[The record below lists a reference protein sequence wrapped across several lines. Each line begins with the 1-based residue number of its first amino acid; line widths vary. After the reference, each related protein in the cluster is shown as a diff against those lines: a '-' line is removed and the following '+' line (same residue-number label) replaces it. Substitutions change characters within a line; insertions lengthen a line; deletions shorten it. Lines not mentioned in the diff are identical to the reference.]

1 MSAASAKPAVKE
13 VTEVVDASPLVV
25 PERDGRVAPQ
35 RARGGGI
42 VCNGGR
48 GPRDDR
54 ARDDDEA
61 PSRIRDVAAPP
72 PPGPA
77 TPYII
82 GRELASS
89 SQLRGTAARRAQVVG
104 VGRFYLRV
112 EVTTTRGGGRRR
124 DCGRCSNRDS
134 IPPPPPLLSVARV
147 RFMSSKG
154 DVFCAGHERESE
166 ISGGCFEPGTRQRK
180 RER

>member
-25 PERDGRVAPQ
+25 PDATAAWRLNER
-35 RARGGGI
+35 
-42 VCNGGR
+42 
-48 GPRDDR
+48 
-54 ARDDDEA
+54 
-61 PSRIRDVAAPP
+61 AAAASF
-72 PPGPA
+72 A
-77 TPYII
+77 TADATHVTIALVSMTKRPLAFETWLLHHHLVRPYIK
-82 GRELASS
+82 GQELASS

-147 RFMSSKG
+147 RFMSSKD

-166 ISGGCFEPGTRQRK
+166 ISGGCFEPGTRERK
-180 RER
+180 RGR